1 MSSVAPYDVGV
12 GKLLRDLIDGSELL
26 AEWDPSDPTSID
38 GAEREYRRWLDQGYV
53 AVRSDDGAHFK
64 PVKGERLPVDAQ
76 QVVLAVAKGGG

>member
-1 MSSVAPYDVGV
+1 VGV

-53 AVRSDDGAHFK
+53 ATRSDDGAHFA
-64 PVKGERLPVDAQ
+64 PVNGDRLPVDAE
-76 QVVLAVAKGGG
+76 QVVLATAKGGG